1 MSNAN
6 PAPDPQPNSNADAD
20 AVPNPAANP
29 APLDGVKVLDLS
41 RFIAGPLCAQ
51 ILADFGAEVVKIER
65 PGGEDS
71 RHHGPYHRDESVY
84 MFLYH
89 RNKYDASLDTRHPEA
104 LGILERL
111 IAWADVVVENYRPGT
126 IEKMGIGYE
135 RMKELNPDIIL
146 VSISGFGQTGPDSRR
161 ALFDA
166 ISQASSGLMDMTGEP
181 DGKPTLSGT
190 YIADYTTGY
199 QGAIGAL
206 LAILHRERT
215 GEGQLVDI
223 ASFDTMF
230 SALGIRLMSQLM
242 LGQDMP
248 RSGSRD
254 LLTAPVNV
262 YEAVDGSIYIQA
274 GTASLFP
281 KLCAVIG
288 RPDLAE
294 DPRFAHVEGRMTHQE
309 FLEGEIGAW
318 AAGRTREAIA
328 RALDEA
334 GVPYAK
340 VASVA
345 EVAESPQIAARD
357 MIVESEHPELGTIRM
372 PGNPIKME
380 KTPPMVRKAPPRVG
394 EDNSHVYGGILGLSA
409 QDMAQLRGSGAI

>member
-1 MSNAN
+1 MTSM
-6 PAPDPQPNSNADAD
+6 ADATTG
-20 AVPNPAANP
+20 
-29 APLDGVKVLDLS
+29 PLAGVKVLDLS

-51 ILADFGAEVVKIER
+51 IMADFGAEVVKIER
-65 PGGEDS
+65 PAGEDS
-71 RHHGPYHRDESVY
+71 RHHGPYYRDESIY

-126 IEKMGIGYE
+126 LEKMGIGYQ
-135 RMKELNPDIIL
+135 RMKELNPDVIL

-166 ISQASSGLMDMTGEP
+166 ISQASSGLMSMTGEP

-215 GEGQLVDI
+215 GEGQLVDV

-230 SALGIRLMSQLM
+230 SALGVRLIAQLM
-242 LGQDMP
+242 LGLDMP

-262 YEAVDGSIYIQA
+262 YEAADGPIYVQA

-281 KLCAVIG
+281 KLCKVME
-288 RPDLAE
+288 RPELAD
-294 DPRFAHVEGRMTHQE
+294 DPRFGTVEGRMAHQE

-318 AAGRTREAIA
+318 AAARTRREIA
-328 RALDEA
+328 DSLDEV

-345 EVAESPQIAARD
+345 EVTESPQIAARD
-357 MIVESEHPELGTIRM
+357 MIVESEHPDLGTIRM

-380 KTPPMVRKAPPRVG
+380 RTPPTVRKAPPRVG
-394 EDNSHVYGGILGLSA
+394 EDNEHVYRTVLGMSGEDLA
-409 QDMAQLRGSGAI
+409 RLHEAGAI